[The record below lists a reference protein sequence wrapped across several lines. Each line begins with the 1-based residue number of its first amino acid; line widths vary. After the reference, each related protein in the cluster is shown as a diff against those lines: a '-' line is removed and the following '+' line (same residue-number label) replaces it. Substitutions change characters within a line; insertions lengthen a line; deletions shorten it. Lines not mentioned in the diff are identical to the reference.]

1 MSKLYLVRH
10 GRAAAGWDVDPNP
23 GLDELGRAQAEQASL
38 TLSKYAPAQ
47 LVSSPL
53 LRCQETAAPLAAL
66 LKTSIAIEQR
76 VAEILSPEGVE
87 LKDRVTWLRAAM
99 TQTWTELGQRYISY
113 RDDMVAFLSTCTV
126 DTVVFSHFIAIN
138 AVVGSIL
145 GDDRV
150 LIRSFDNCSITT
162 IHRSDDGRLS
172 LVDYGAEADTLIR

>member
-1 MSKLYLVRH
+1 MNKLYLVRH

-23 GLDELGRAQAEQASL
+23 SLDQLGRTQAEQASL
-38 TLSKYAPAQ
+38 ALAKYAPANI
-47 LVSSPL
+47 VSSPL
-53 LRCQETAAPLAAL
+53 QRCQETAAPLAAL
-66 LKTSIAIEQR
+66 WNKSITIEQR

-87 LKDRVTWLRAAM
+87 IKDRVTWLRAAM

-113 RDDMVAFLSTCTV
+113 RDDMVAFLSTCTA

-162 IHRSDDGRLS
+162 LARSDDGRLS
-172 LVDYGAEADTLIR
+172 LVGYGAEADTLIR

>member
-1 MSKLYLVRH
+1 MNKLYLVRH
-10 GRAAAGWDVDPNP
+10 GRAAAGWNVDPNP
-23 GLDELGRAQAEQASL
+23 GLDELGRTQAEQASL
-38 TLSKYAPAQ
+38 ILNKFAPAQ
-47 LVSSPL
+47 IVSSPL

-66 LKTSIAIEQR
+66 WKTTVAIEQH

-113 RDDMVAFLSTCTV
+113 RDDMVAYLSTCAT

-162 IHRSDDGRLS
+162 LARSDDGRLS
-172 LVDYGAEADTLIR
+172 LVDFGAEADTLIR